1 MKLSAN
7 FILEEMTKS
16 QTALRKGIPNNPN
29 ATQIDALR
37 ELCLNVLQPIRSFY
51 DKAVTVSSG
60 YRSCEL
66 CIAIGSSIDSQHAKG
81 EAADIEIIGLDNKEL
96 FDYIKNN
103 IDFDQMILEFY
114 DGSPNS
120 GWIHVSYVSPKENRK
135 QTLKAYRD
143 EETQKV
149 RYQPYS

>member
-7 FILEEMTKS
+7 FTLEELTKS

-29 ATQIDALR
+29 ATQIDALK
-37 ELCLNVLQPIRSFY
+37 ELCINVLQPIRSYF
-51 DKAVTVSSG
+51 DKPVIISSG

-66 CIAIGSSIDSQHAKG
+66 CIAIGSSIDSQHSKG
-81 EAADIEIIGLDNKEL
+81 EAADIEIVGVDNKEL

-114 DGSPNS
+114 EGGNS
-120 GWIHVSYVSPKENRK
+120 GWVHVSYVSPKENRK

-149 RYQPYS
+149 RYIPYS